1 MARVHLSGA
10 VSKGQEYL
18 RWKEDISKVAR
29 YVDAVCRLCRR
40 ENVKLF
46 LKGDRC
52 LSDKCAINKRNYA
65 PGLHGQRRRTK
76 LSEYGLQL
84 REKQK
89 VKRTYGLMESQFR
102 SYFQKAARAQG
113 VTGINLLVLLE
124 RRLDNVVYRMGFA
137 DSRAQA
143 RQLVRHGHMRVNGRK
158 VNIPSFLIK
167 QGDAVEPREKSRNMD
182 VIRGNMEHI
191 AQKQIPEWLHVDA
204 TAMRGVVQ
212 TLPSREDITMPIQEQ
227 LIVELYSK

>member
-1 MARVHLSGA
+1 MARYRDS
-10 VSKGQEYL
+10 
-18 RWKEDISKVAR
+18 
-29 YVDAVCRLCRR
+29 VCRLCRR
-40 ENVKLF
+40 ENMKLF

-65 PGLHGQRRRTK
+65 PGQHGQRRRTK

-89 VKRTYGLMESQFR
+89 VKRTYGLLEKQFR
-102 SYFQKAARAQG
+102 SYFQKASRSKG
-113 VTGINLLVLLE
+113 VTGTELLVLLE

-158 VNIPSFLIK
+158 VNIPSFLVK
-167 QGDAVEPREKSRNMD
+167 QGDIVEPRDKSRNID
-182 VIRGNMEHI
+182 LLQSSMERLG
-191 AQKQIPEWLHVDA
+191 QKQIPEWVHVDA
-204 TAMRGVVQ
+204 SDMRGVVQ
-212 TLPSREDITMPIQEQ
+212 VLPKREDITMTFQEQ

>member
-1 MARVHLSGA
+1 
-10 VSKGQEYL
+10 
-18 RWKEDISKVAR
+18 VAR

-102 SYFQKAARAQG
+102 SYFQKAARTQG

-167 QGDAVEPREKSRNMD
+167 QGDAVEPREKSRDLD

-191 AQKQIPEWLHVDA
+191 GQKQIPEWLHVDA

-212 TLPSREDITMPIQEQ
+212 TLPSRDDITMPIQEQ